1 MLHSLCQSSVAQIA
15 GRSIKLFSGSMGS
28 DVIWESIGELEPVMH
43 FHNKK
48 AIEWMNFANISIAK
62 ATK

>member
-1 MLHSLCQSSVAQIA
+1 M
-15 GRSIKLFSGSMGS
+15 
-28 DVIWESIGELEPVMH
+28 ELLKIFQVKELPLSEPVMH